1 MCCTAVFCSCGQVPR
16 CGHYQYALLTTRH
29 MKHPQRA
36 AENIL
41 AIVSKGHG
49 DWQLPDNVAGVQD
62 LLDSIAEKESRMP
75 HT

>member
-1 MCCTAVFCSCGQVPR
+1 
-16 CGHYQYALLTTRH
+16 